1 MKAKLVILDK
11 NRCVFFYSGKSCSNL
26 NSMTG
31 TWQFLETNWQPVFM
45 SENGSGPSNSGTSC
59 KQSCCSRA
67 SKIIKVIIEKSRG
80 GRFLLNRHWDFGWI
94 WAGWH
99 YWKKIGPIMSNFW
112 GWFFSCFHGQKQL
125 KFRNIVASAL
135 KSCIKHVLA

>member
-1 MKAKLVILDK
+1 MKPKLVNLDK

-59 KQSCCSRA
+59 KQSCCSRD
-67 SKIIKVIIEKSRG
+67 SKQWVVLSTVGAILKNKKNKRFIELLEKESLELAKFHFKVNYLCLVLNSVHRG
-80 GRFLLNRHWDFGWI
+80 PCIYYISFFI
-94 WAGWH
+94 WN
-99 YWKKIGPIMSNFW
+99 M
-112 GWFFSCFHGQKQL
+112 
-125 KFRNIVASAL
+125 
-135 KSCIKHVLA
+135 